1 MLLTPR
7 SHAVL
12 DKYASR
18 IFWGFVV
25 LHVLC
30 WTILPALI
38 QLNAPLD
45 TVEGFAWGHEMQWGY
60 YKHPPLQAWLL
71 QFVTYIFGNS
81 GFGYFGLSAVTVGI
95 TFWAVYRTSRLFT
108 SRTKSLVATLLCEGI
123 VYFNFLSPEFNP
135 NVLQLMTWSLSGYAF
150 AHAVLRGKLKYWL
163 LLGAFFAIG
172 VYAKYSIALLGLGFF
187 IFMVT
192 HHEARHFLAT
202 PKPYLAGLLFAALV
216 TPHAI
221 WLINHDFLPFTYA
234 LSRSEEAKDIAQRL
248 YFPFKFTLSQILD
261 MVPMLALVTLLQNFK
276 YPAPKQAHLRNQL
289 LNFLAFAPLV
299 LNFIIS
305 LITGHKA
312 LDMWGMPYLSF
323 IPLWFVVNAPLDYSL
338 KSLKA
343 FAVAWGFVF
352 FIALGA
358 FYFSVEMAPSY
369 GFKPIRGHF
378 PGKQLSQTMH
388 EHWSKV
394 TPEPLT
400 YVISDAWI
408 GGNIALYAPDI
419 TKRPHVFLDG
429 NQTISP
435 WIDSDDVAAKGALVI
450 WPSHLTKPA
459 LLDKMNVKIE
469 TITPAWQTNTN
480 APPPSLNWAIIA
492 PK

>member
-1 MLLTPR
+1 
-7 SHAVL
+7 
-12 DKYASR
+12 
-18 IFWGFVV
+18 
-25 LHVLC
+25 
-30 WTILPALI
+30 
-38 QLNAPLD
+38 
-45 TVEGFAWGHEMQWGY
+45 
-60 YKHPPLQAWLL
+60 
-71 QFVTYIFGNS
+71 
-81 GFGYFGLSAVTVGI
+81 
-95 TFWAVYRTSRLFT
+95 
-108 SRTKSLVATLLCEGI
+108 
-123 VYFNFLSPEFNP
+123 
-135 NVLQLMTWSLSGYAF
+135 
-150 AHAVLRGKLKYWL
+150 
-163 LLGAFFAIG
+163 
-172 VYAKYSIALLGLGFF
+172 
-187 IFMVT
+187 
-192 HHEARHFLAT
+192 
-202 PKPYLAGLLFAALV
+202 
-216 TPHAI
+216 
-221 WLINHDFLPFTYA
+221 
-234 LSRSEEAKDIAQRL
+234 
-248 YFPFKFTLSQILD
+248 
-261 MVPMLALVTLLQNFK
+261 MLALVTLLQNFK